1 MRLPF
6 DSPIQYPRGA
16 ASHREAATPDA
27 AGRMSQLPTETDA
40 ALDSRALEALDA
52 HIALRRVD
60 MAYGERKILNN
71 LTCVFPRGRL
81 SVVLGG
87 SGVGKSTLLR
97 LIGGLV
103 RPVAGKILVADE
115 ETTKLSERELYGVRK
130 KIGMLFQ
137 NGALLD
143 SETVF
148 DNIAFPLREHTDL
161 GPDEVRA
168 RVHKCLEAVG
178 LSDVD
183 ELFPAQLSGGMTRR
197 VGLARAMV
205 RRPDILLCD
214 EPFSGLDPISAKRI
228 ELLLCE
234 LNQKHGL
241 TVIAVSHDI
250 PSTLRMAHHLVMLF
264 MDRTY
269 QGTVEELQALEDDR
283 VQNFLSLEI
292 DEGLGTEEEEIERL
306 NEQGV
311 AP

>member
-1 MRLPF
+1 MSKLP
-6 DSPIQYPRGA
+6 P
-16 ASHREAATPDA
+16 
-27 AGRMSQLPTETDA
+27 ETDA

-52 HIALRRVD
+52 HIALHRVD
-60 MAYGERKILNN
+60 MAYGERKILND
-71 LTCVFPRGRL
+71 LTCTFPRGRL

-103 RPVAGKILVADE
+103 RPQAGRIRVADQ
-115 ETTKLSERELYGVRK
+115 ETTRLSERQLYGVRK

-161 GPDEVRA
+161 DPQEIADRVRQ
-168 RVHKCLEAVG
+168 CLEAVG
-178 LSDVD
+178 LAGVD

-234 LNQKHGL
+234 LNQKYGL
-241 TVIAVSHDI
+241 TIIAVSHDI

-264 MDRTY
+264 MDRTHE
-269 QGTVEELQALEDDR
+269 GTVEDLRTHEDER
-283 VQNFLSLEI
+283 IQNFLSLEI
-292 DEGLGTEEEEIERL
+292 DESLGSGQAVEVERL